1 MARSALAENLAFL
14 RPAAQRFLAQTEDA
28 ALASYVR
35 GLLDSDV
42 DTGEASRL
50 TEREADVMR
59 CIAAGMTIAQAADKL
74 FVSRETV
81 KKHLANI
88 YGKLGVH
95 SKMQAVAL
103 LRDAGIV

>member
-1 MARSALAENLAFL
+1 MLHPACPAIARMSYYRSLESYGEYGACVTSPVWF
-14 RPAAQRFLAQTEDA
+14 AA
-28 ALASYVR
+28 ASVL
-35 GLLDSDV
+35 G
-42 DTGEASRL
+42 AI
-50 TEREADVMR
+50 A
-59 CIAAGMTIAQAADKL
+59 AAGMTIAQAADKL

>member
-1 MARSALAENLAFL
+1 
-14 RPAAQRFLAQTEDA
+14 
-28 ALASYVR
+28 
-35 GLLDSDV
+35 
-42 DTGEASRL
+42 
-50 TEREADVMR
+50 MR

>member
-1 MARSALAENLAFL
+1 
-14 RPAAQRFLAQTEDA
+14 
-28 ALASYVR
+28 
-35 GLLDSDV
+35 
-42 DTGEASRL
+42 
-50 TEREADVMR
+50 MR

-95 SKMQAVAL
+95 SKMQAL